1 MTGFQPVKGGQF
13 FVLGQCADA
22 CYLRMLPTTGDSWGK
37 RGQDSLF
44 CADAGE
50 VRDVVLVP
58 IGFLSDHIEVLYDLD
73 TEARDVA
80 SQRGLNLFRA
90 ESVGCHPRFV
100 RMIRELIVERVTPSL
115 PRLARGTLGA
125 SHNVCPQDCCPSG
138 RDETKVAGRRNRRHR
153 S

>member
-1 MTGFQPVKGGQF
+1 
-13 FVLGQCADA
+13 
-22 CYLRMLPTTGDSWGK
+22 
-37 RGQDSLF
+37 LF

-50 VRDVVLVP
+50 VQDVVLVP

-100 RMIRELIVERVTPSL
+100 RMIHELIVERVTPAL
-115 PRLARGTLGA
+115 PRLARGTFEPG
-125 SHNVCPQDCCPSG
+125 HDVCPLDCCSSG
-138 RDETKVAGRRNRRHR
+138 RAEAKVAGRQ
-153 S
+153 